1 MFIKNILKRFKQR
14 RYAAQILDAI
24 KLCEQQLPN
33 DRFRAAVKTI
43 FAIYD
48 RDFSAYEDC
57 LNELK
62 RVSNYKERSHVQE
75 KEK

>member
-1 MFIKNILKRFKQR
+1 MFIKKLLEALSDQSQLLN
-14 RYAAQILDAI
+14 AI
-24 KLCEQQLPN
+24 RLCEKQLPN

-43 FAIYD
+43 LAIYD

>member
-24 KLCEQQLPN
+24 RICVQQLPN

-43 FAIYD
+43 LAIYYGNYK
-48 RDFSAYEDC
+48 AY
-57 LNELK
+57 LNSLEELK
-62 RVSNYKERSHVQE
+62 RISNH
-75 KEK
+75 KEKNNDTRR